1 MDSATLVILAG
12 QLLSLVVVIVT
23 MKNRI
28 DTLIKESTRQ
38 EKKLDKMQEVVNSY
52 EPRIKVLEV
61 VNR

>member
-12 QLLSLVVVIVT
+12 QLLSLVVVVVT
-23 MKNRI
+23 MKNNI
-28 DTLIKESTRQ
+28 DTLKKESARQ
-38 EKKLDKMQEVVNSY
+38 EKKLDKVQEVVNSY